1 MLLLVHP
8 DIKDITLEGIFY
20 ALGDKQRLQIVKNLA
35 SANGEPLSCM
45 SAVKGINNMP
55 VSTRSNNFRVLRE
68 AGIVRSEKSGR
79 ESRNY
84 LRLEEINER
93 FPNLLTNMISHVP

>member
-55 VSTRSNNFRVLRE
+55 VSLGQIISGFYAKQELYVVKKVAVNLAITSGWKRSMNASQIF
-68 AGIVRSEKSGR
+68 
-79 ESRNY
+79 
-84 LRLEEINER
+84 
-93 FPNLLTNMISHVP
+93 

>member
-93 FPNLLTNMISHVP
+93 FPNLLTNIISHVP